1 MKSKRPH
8 PKLLLLPLIAAA
20 FTFHA
25 CMTVSYVGD
34 RYQPTEHV
42 DVYYAEKDVKTEYR
56 VIGHLSEKVT
66 GLNGG
71 DRAKERIIAKGRE
84 VGADGI
90 IILGFEYG
98 GAKETEEYQK
108 AQAIKY
114 LK

>member
-1 MKSKRPH
+1 MEKKRPL
-8 PKLLLLPLIAAA
+8 PRILYLLLTAAA
-20 FTFHA
+20 CTFQA

-34 RYQPTEHV
+34 RYQPTQQI
-42 DVYYAEKDVKTEYR
+42 DVYYAEKDIRTEYR

-66 GLNGG
+66 GSEE
-71 DRAKERIIAKGRE
+71 RAKEQLIAKCRE

-114 LK
+114 ID